1 MEKLSG
7 SEYRALIES
16 LSELPSF
23 EADGDA
29 MFLEHEDA
37 QARLLWAFYRPS
49 GSHPSQLSDKEPLVA
64 AMGFSH
70 SRLGALDRLRLLNPK
85 VLQSDALRQKI
96 SKRARMLFRALADDD
111 FQEMATTV
119 REFPIYTQLSVDQ
132 LINGR
137 KMIEEVKLDIVS
149 VNEYLH
155 LAQEFWSEAA
165 SAALYARLRPR
176 GGFDEEGAARLLKKV
191 KSPTLMHKVLVDLAV
206 LACEEAL
213 QNATHPLK
221 KIVLQKEIA
230 NLKKAA
236 NERI

>member
-29 MFLEHEDA
+29 MFLEHENA

-70 SRLGALDRLRLLNPK
+70 SRLSALDRLRLLNPK

-111 FQEMATTV
+111 FQEMAITV

-149 VNEYLH
+149 VNEYLY

-165 SAALYARLRPR
+165 SAALYARLRPKA
-176 GGFDEEGAARLLKKV
+176 GFDEEEAARLLKKV
-191 KSPTLMHKVLVDLAV
+191 KSLTLAHKVLTDFAV

-213 QNATHPLK
+213 QNTTHPLK
-221 KIVLQKEIA
+221 KIALQKEIA
-230 NLKKAA
+230 NLKKVT

>member
-7 SEYRALIES
+7 SAYRQTIEK
-16 LSELPSF
+16 LSELPTF

-29 MFLEHEDA
+29 MFLAHEDV

-49 GSHPSQLSDKEPLVA
+49 GSHSLQVSDPEPVVS

-70 SRLGALDRLRLLNPK
+70 SRLGALERFRLLNPK
-85 VLQSDALRQKI
+85 VLESYELRQKI

-111 FQEMATTV
+111 FREMAITV
-119 REFPIYTQLSVDQ
+119 REFPIYAELSVDQ

-137 KMIEEVKLDIVS
+137 KMIEEVRLDIAS

-155 LAQEFWSEAA
+155 LASEFWSENA
-165 SAALYARLRPR
+165 SNALYARLRPR
-176 GGFDEEGAARLLKKV
+176 GGFDEESISALLKELKAL
-191 KSPTLMHKVLVDLAV
+191 PNLHYTLADMAIK
-206 LACEEAL
+206 ACEEA
-213 QNATHPLK
+213 ATQMSHPLK
-221 KIVLQKEIA
+221 KIALKKEID
-230 NLKKAA
+230 NLKKVQ